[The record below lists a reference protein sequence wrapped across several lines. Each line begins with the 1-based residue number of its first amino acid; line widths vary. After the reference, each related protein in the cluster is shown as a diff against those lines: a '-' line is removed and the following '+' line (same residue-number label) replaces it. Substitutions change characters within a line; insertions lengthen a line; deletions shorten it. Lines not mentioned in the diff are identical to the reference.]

1 MGEGEVKNNEHMK
14 TTFLFCCITL
24 FSYASSAQSNSKST
38 IRSRKGGL
46 YLYWGWNWDNYSKSD
61 ITFSG
66 PDYHFTLQEVVARDS
81 PSDFTLE
88 KYFGINHFSI
98 PQFNF
103 RIGYFLSD
111 HWDIS
116 FGMDHMKYVVEQ
128 NQVVQIDGTISKME
142 STYHGEYQD
151 EDIMIMD
158 DFLQFEHTDGLN
170 YENIEARYSNLFFD
184 LNKIKFHYT
193 TGIGA
198 GMLLP
203 KTNTTLLNME
213 RHDDYHLSGY
223 GISGVI
229 GLNALFFDHFFIQA
243 EMKAGVINMP
253 DIRTTFDSADRAHQQ
268 FMFYQ
273 HNIVFG
279 ALIYFNH
286 KAKEKTS
293 ME

>member
-1 MGEGEVKNNEHMK
+1 MK
-14 TTFLFCCITL
+14 MIFILLGINFSICI
-24 FSYASSAQSNSKST
+24 SSAQTNSEFNH
-38 IRSRKGGL
+38 RGRNGGM
-46 YLYWGWNWDNYSKSD
+46 YFYWGWNWDRYSPSD
-61 ITFSG
+61 ITFNG
-66 PDYHFTLQEVVARDS
+66 VDYHFTLQEVIANDR
-81 PSDFTLE
+81 PSEFSLK
-88 KYFGINHFSI
+88 KYFDPGHFTI

-103 RIGYFLSD
+103 RIGYCLSD

-116 FGMDHMKYVVEQ
+116 FGMDHMKYVVQQ
-128 NQVVQIDGTISKME
+128 NQIVQIDGFISKPE
-142 STYHGEYQD
+142 SPYSGTYTADKIEIA
-151 EDIMIMD
+151 E

-170 YENIEARYSNLFFD
+170 YENIELRYSNRLYD
-184 LNKIKFHYT
+184 LNKITFNYT
-193 TGIGA
+193 AGAGA

-229 GLNALFFDHFFIQA
+229 GIQAMFFEHFFIQA

-253 DIRTTFDSADRAHQQ
+253 DIRTTIDASDHAHQQ

-279 ALIYFNH
+279 ALIHFG
-286 KAKEKTS
+286 KKTKINS
-293 ME
+293 LNE